1 MWLIYSPS
9 NNPESRW
16 IFSSG
21 RTVKKIFSWNRGPC
35 LFIKCKLAAA
45 SFLRIKKNINTC
57 GSWRYMLVW
66 WSEMISL
73 CKILNIIYNIIPVIQ
88 SLGHTVWSYERSILL
103 NWFFLVNKL
112 NQFTTSNWNSTDLQV
127 TQSNLTFKNLTDTLT
142 RNEPKHRRIC
152 SYDEWTHCMCKKLS
166 LRSLFT
172 SCALY
177 RCFKNIFAYT
187 FCHCVITWMD
197 WWSEPFHWNKMSKR
211 TSSWKIIVFV
221 GLPEVLDYRK

>member
-1 MWLIYSPS
+1 MKRNDRSVQDTKYYLQHYSC
-9 NNPESRW
+9 NPEPQAH
-16 IFSSG
+16 G
-21 RTVKKIFSWNRGPC
+21 LELC
-35 LFIKCKLAAA
+35 LVC
-45 SFLRIKKNINTC
+45 
-57 GSWRYMLVW
+57 
-66 WSEMISL
+66 
-73 CKILNIIYNIIPVIQ
+73 
-88 SLGHTVWSYERSILL
+88 ERSILL

-152 SYDEWTHCMCKKLS
+152 SYDEWTHCICKKLS

-187 FCHCVITWMD
+187 FCHCVITWMN

-221 GLPEVLDYRK
+221 GLPEVLDYR